1 MGVIKKKNPITGEW
15 EVFGSTEAID
25 INLMDIGD
33 NFSDKNVEGALRE
46 ISAKLAKA
54 DADIKAQKGAIIKH
68 SSDIEWLKEHGG
80 GGTGGGGGGGAAAP
94 TITSTFESCSIDKET
109 ELEIPIFFASPNL
122 GEGTAYVIIN
132 NVEVA
137 SIPGLKQGN
146 NIIEIGKLTE
156 QVNEISIYVKD
167 RVNML
172 SNQLSWTVKIGGI
185 DLNIDF
191 DDTAD
196 YYIGEMISMQY
207 QLSSTTTDPLKMYM
221 TIDYDEY
228 EIDCKIGY
236 NEYEFPQLG
245 VGIHSVSLYVTDGTY
260 TTPVRKFNIVI
271 VNSVSLYISST
282 FKDGE
287 EFPVGTPVQVQY
299 RISKASNEY
308 FDVKLYLNNRESKSL
323 SCTPGTYY
331 WTLNDLD
338 VDDYNIRIEV
348 SGAYDEMQTLE
359 FSFKVIAS
367 GFEPIR
373 ISQDGLIYRL
383 NAKSR
388 TNQDTDRQFPIDDSG
403 KGVVTQLHNFNWF
416 SNGWIDGELVCD
428 GEAYVE
434 IDLYPYKD
442 NALYGSTIEIDFT
455 ALDIGKSDARIF
467 DYTDIEAPFK
477 GIYVDIEDAAVKS
490 LANEGK
496 VYTDKDED
504 ITLSF
509 VIDRKNKFAKIYIDG
524 ICSRAFSL
532 SDSGSGVNATR
543 EDFTHE
549 QKIYLNTKK
558 GLSNFGACKIRDV
571 RVYNRV
577 LSDDEIVLN
586 SIAQIRDLKEQEKMY
601 NFNFNNT
608 TLPVIRMYGD
618 TSKMTLET
626 PVPMRIKY
634 TSPNEDKYGQSF
646 DLPYCQVN
654 WQGTSSLQYV
664 LKNFTAR
671 LKDENMAVFEYTPYP
686 NGVLEDTYCF
696 KADYMESTH
705 SRNVGIAKFVNDCL
719 YDAKNPAQLQNKD
732 IRNSINGFPCLMYIN
747 DELQGVYNF
756 NLDRYS
762 TKSFGYTDPDQVL
775 VYEISAN
782 SDTTAGAFYSW
793 TEASGKDEA
802 AYYQSDFEC
811 LYPPTR
817 AAGNDSLAELKRLIE
832 WVDKSSDED
841 FKDNIGRYFN
851 LEYLLRY
858 YLFVLV
864 FGAVDSLGKNA
875 KIASF
880 DGGLTWH
887 FQVYDADTTCG
898 LNNSGFLL
906 FGTDIEMGDQNV
918 FNTTGSRLWQRVI
931 LLFQNELKEQYSL
944 MRQGRFTVDNIM
956 KYLYGE
962 QISQIPATFYNK
974 DMQRKYLD
982 FGSSYLYALHGS
994 GEKHL
999 KKWIRERLMY
1009 VDTLLGYMVSS
1020 SDYITIRA
1028 NKLGY
1033 VYLDIEMYIPMYV
1046 TVKWRDEAGGTGIQT
1061 KRVGRGERVRF
1072 EYNMPTETDQEVLVY
1087 AGHYI
1092 KSLGDLSNL
1101 QPSTLLIA
1109 NANRLTEIVCHS
1121 SHLIN
1126 TDLSECTMLQKID
1139 ISGCSALGT
1148 GVGAQPILNIQNA
1161 KYLRYLN
1168 TADTKLTAIYT
1179 MQAGSNLE
1187 EIYYPESIQTINLT
1201 NQAYLRIVGIPYE
1214 EDEYGEILV
1223 NCPSLADIVLDNCKN
1238 IDYLQYPYVEG
1249 DYARLDSIKQVQNL
1263 TLIDSL
1269 DRLNGLTFNGFRKL
1283 KTLTMNTMHN
1293 INYLEFNDMLNIN
1306 DYASLESVKA
1316 SDCPLIKNVTFNV
1329 STSKYKVEFVEG
1341 ATIDLGGMQSV
1352 ESIESNA
1359 SIKGLKTLIIP
1370 LSTKQLKFVPGFGDG
1385 TNSIVNVWSASADHT
1400 KDGYEGMDLLDISL
1414 EYLDMARLNSVK
1426 RAINFHIAPTEQ
1438 HPNMNTE
1445 RENDFFKP
1453 EGSIDLTN
1461 YKGEMVGM
1469 LKGVDL
1475 SLLDIIIDKD
1485 QAQMDLTGLF
1495 EEAIIAEDQLD
1506 KVKSILAR
1514 YKRSTNWSRLFRKAD
1529 ISFEPTDLEIPGED
1543 SYRSMNLSQMY
1554 YKTKVK
1560 EDIVIPRNVIDV
1572 SGMFEDCNKMIDY
1585 KENWNN
1591 EYPEINAER
1600 CYRGT
1605 GGNLEFVPVPWG
1617 GYGFFDEVTS
1627 EIVVN
1632 ITKYEYELVLSN
1644 RYKTIDH
1651 GLVDWGDGTVSN
1663 LYDTNYTH
1671 VYEMPGVYTIKGHFT
1686 FGKDYICSTSLNTV
1700 LTEVK
1705 RIATSTTNL
1714 SQAFKYCM
1722 KLKKVSMKDLV
1733 LTNIKEAFSNCIE
1746 LESVDMINVD
1756 TEQVTDMTSVFTSCS
1771 KLTHLDISSFKTN
1784 NVTLFTTMFNGCFA
1798 LPSLSLPNFE
1808 TESATNMQSMFYD
1821 CRALRTLDLEG
1832 FYTPNVLTMS
1842 KMFYGCEALVDLNI
1856 DNFETSEVL
1865 DMSEMF
1871 RNCRALTELDLS
1883 HFNTGR
1889 VINMANMFQD
1899 CRALTTLNLE
1909 NFNTYIVS
1917 DMSSMFLNCNK
1928 LVTLDLSGFDT
1939 GKVENMSSMFQGCSK
1954 LQHLNINNFNTEKVK
1969 DMSSMFYDCGSLTYL
1984 FLNSFVTPVLETMY
1998 NMFYGCRSLE
2008 ELDLSKFQTLRV
2020 KTMRNLFYDCEML
2033 TTLDISNFQTDNVED
2048 MSYMFQG
2055 CVHLKKLDLS
2065 HFRTI
2070 KITNLAYMFYN
2081 CGALTELDIS
2091 NFETDK
2097 VESMAYMFYKCTNL
2111 TSLDVSKFNTSN
2123 VTTMNSMFNRCEA
2136 LTSLNLSSF
2145 DTKKVANMSNMFNNC
2160 KMLTSLD
2167 VSNFVTDNVIDF
2179 SYMFSGCSGLK
2190 VIDVSGFK
2198 TDKATTL
2205 QAMFYNCNNVLALDV
2220 TGWVT
2225 DKVTNMSNLFS
2236 YCNNLASL
2244 DVSGFNTEL
2253 VTTMANMFNG
2263 CLYLPEINVSNFNL
2277 RSLTNMTGMFTGC
2290 ACDVHFTNKATD
2302 NVTTTFAMFNVFYG
2316 TTIDMSG
2323 TTIKNSKDNRNFI
2336 TIADNLRHFLAPKDI
2351 NYSIVITADN
2361 LTVDSLMSIINNLA
2375 TVKNTQTLE
2384 IGDRNISKLTEDQL
2398 AEAISKNWTVC

>member
-54 DADIKAQKGAIIKH
+54 DADIKAQKGAIIQH

-80 GGTGGGGGGGAAAP
+80 GGTGGGGGGAAAP

-132 NVEVA
+132 NIEVA
-137 SIPGLKQGN
+137 SISGIKQGN

-185 DLNIDF
+185 DLDIDF

-196 YYIGEMISMQY
+196 YYVGELITMQY
-207 QLSSTTTDPLKMYM
+207 RISSTATNTLKMYM
-221 TIDYDEY
+221 TIDYDDY
-228 EIDCKIGY
+228 EIDCKVGY
-236 NEYEFPQLG
+236 NEYDFPQLG
-245 VGIHSVSLYVTDGTY
+245 VGIHAVTLYVTDGTY
-260 TTPVRKFNIVI
+260 STPIKKFNIVI

-282 FKDGE
+282 FENGSE
-287 EFPVGTPVQVQY
+287 YYVGTPVQVQY
-299 RISKASNEY
+299 RISKASNEH
-308 FDVKLYLNNRESKSL
+308 FDVKLYLNNRVSKTL
-323 SCTPGTYY
+323 DCTPGTYY

-348 SGAYDEMQTLE
+348 SGAYDETKTLE
-359 FSFKVIAS
+359 FSFKVLAS

-373 ISQDGLIYRL
+373 VTEDGLIYRL
-383 NAKSR
+383 NAKGR
-388 TNQDTDRQFPIDDSG
+388 TNQDTDRDCPIDDSG
-403 KGVVTQLHNFNWF
+403 KNTITKLHNFNWF
-416 SNGWIDGELVCD
+416 SNGWIDGELLCD

-434 IDLYPYKD
+434 IDLFPYKD

-455 ALDIGKSDARIF
+455 ALDIGKNDARIL
-467 DYTDIEAPFK
+467 DYSDIEAPYK
-477 GIYVDIEDAAVKS
+477 GIYVDIEDAALNS

-496 VYTDKDED
+496 VYTDRDTN

-509 VIDRKNKFAKIYIDG
+509 VIDRKNKFAKIFIDG

-532 SDSGSGVNATR
+532 SDSGSGVNASR

-549 QKIYLNTKK
+549 QKIYLNSKK

-577 LSDDEIVLN
+577 LTDDEIVLN
-586 SIAQIRDLKEQEKMY
+586 CISQIRDLKEQERMY

-608 TLPVIRMYGD
+608 TLPVVRMYGD

-762 TKSFGYTDPDQVL
+762 TKSFGYTDPDKVL

-793 TEASGKDEA
+793 TEASGKNET

-918 FNTTGSRLWQRVI
+918 FNTTGSRLWQRVV
-931 LLFQNELKEQYSL
+931 LLFQNELKEQYAL

-1148 GVGAQPILNIQNA
+1148 GIGAQPILNIQNA

-1214 EDEYGEILV
+1214 ENADGEIVV
-1223 NCPSLADIVLDNCKN
+1223 NCPSLADIVLNNCKN

-1283 KTLTMNTMHN
+1283 KSLTMNTMHN

-1329 STSKYKVEFVEG
+1329 SNSKYKVEFVEG

-1370 LSTKQLKFVPGFGDG
+1370 LSTKQLRFVPGFGDG
-1385 TNSIVNVWSASADHT
+1385 TNSIVNVWSASSFHT
-1400 KDGYEGMDLLDISL
+1400 NDGFEGMDLQDISL
-1414 EYLDMARLNSVK
+1414 EYLDMSKLNSVK
-1426 RAINFHIAPTEQ
+1426 KAINFHIAPTDQ
-1438 HPNMNTE
+1438 HPNMNTA
-1445 RENDFFKP
+1445 RDKDFFRP
-1453 EGSIDLTN
+1453 EGSINLTN
-1461 YKGEMVGM
+1461 YKGDMIGM

-1485 QAQMDLTGLF
+1485 QAQTDLTGLF
-1495 EEAIIAEDQLD
+1495 ENAVIAKDQVS
-1506 KVKSILAR
+1506 KIESILSK
-1514 YKRSTNWSRLFRKAD
+1514 YKRSTNWSRLFKNAD
-1529 ISFEPTDLEIPGED
+1529 ISFEPTDIEIPGED
-1543 SYRSMNLSQMY
+1543 SYRDMNLSEMY
-1554 YKTKVK
+1554 FGT
-1560 EDIVIPRNVIDV
+1560 NVIKDIIIPNNAVDV
-1572 SGMFEDCNKMIDY
+1572 SGMFENCKKMKDY
-1585 KENWNN
+1585 LKNWDN
-1591 EYPEINAER
+1591 EYNNLVSDR
-1600 CYRGT
+1600 CYKGT
-1605 GGNLEFVPVPWG
+1605 GGDLEFVPVPWG
-1617 GYGFFDEVTS
+1617 GYGFFDDVTS

-1632 ITKYEYELVLSN
+1632 ISRYEYEVVLSN
-1644 RYKTIDH
+1644 RHKVIGYGI
-1651 GLVDWGDGTVSN
+1651 VDWGDGTVDCLFDN
-1663 LYDTNYTH
+1663 NYSH
-1671 VYEMPGVYTIKGHFT
+1671 VYEMPGVYTIKGHFS
-1686 FGKDYICSTSLNTV
+1686 FGKDYICSTSLNSV
-1700 LTEVK
+1700 LVEVK
-1705 RIATSTTNL
+1705 RLATSITDLN
-1714 SQAFKYCM
+1714 QAFKYCM
-1722 KLKKVSMKDLV
+1722 KLKKVTMKDLNLV
-1733 LTNIKEAFSNCIE
+1733 TMKDVFNSCIE
-1746 LESVDMINVD
+1746 LESVDMINVN
-1756 TEQVTDMTSVFTSCS
+1756 TENVADMSSIFLSCS
-1771 KLTHLDISSFKTN
+1771 KLQHIDVSSFNTH
-1784 NVTLFTTMFNGCFA
+1784 NVETFSNMFNGCFELKDLDVSEFDTENA
-1798 LPSLSLPNFE
+1798 L
-1808 TESATNMQSMFYD
+1808 NMEGMFYD
-1821 CRALRTLDLEG
+1821 CRSLETLNLEG
-1832 FYTPNVLTMS
+1832 FYTPKVTTMAN
-1842 KMFYGCEALVDLNI
+1842 MFYGCELLTDLNI
-1856 DNFETSEVL
+1856 PNLATDSVNS
-1865 DMSEMF
+1865 MNEMF
-1871 RNCRALTELDLS
+1871 CGCRSLTNLDVS
-1883 HFNTGR
+1883 NFNTGR
-1889 VINMANMFQD
+1889 AITMEGMFKD
-1899 CRALTTLNLE
+1899 CKSLTELNLE
-1909 NFNTYIVS
+1909 NFNTYIVLN
-1917 DMSSMFLNCNK
+1917 MNSMFLGCSSLKN
-1928 LVTLDLSGFDT
+1928 LDLISFRT
-1939 GKVENMSSMFQGCSK
+1939 NMVTDMSNMFYGCSA
-1954 LQHLNINNFNTEKVK
+1954 LENLNVNNFNTENVTN
-1969 DMSSMFYDCGSLTYL
+1969 MSNMFYECSSMTYL
-1984 FLNSFVTPVLETMY
+1984 FLDSFSTPKLEAMY
-1998 NMFYGCRSLE
+1998 NMFYGCRKLQSLN
-2008 ELDLSKFQTLRV
+2008 LSSFNTAKVT
-2020 KTMRNLFYDCEML
+2020 TMHNLFYNCEAL
-2033 TTLDISNFQTDNVED
+2033 NSLNISSFVTDNVED

-2055 CVHLKKLDLS
+2055 CSMLESLDLS
-2065 HFRTI
+2065 NFNTE
-2070 KITNLAYMFYN
+2070 KATTMAYMFYN
-2081 CGALTELDIS
+2081 CTSLSNLNIS
-2091 NFETDK
+2091 NFDTSN
-2097 VESMAYMFYKCTNL
+2097 VENMAYMFYKCNRL
-2111 TSLDVSKFNTSN
+2111 TSLDVSKFNTEK
-2123 VTTMNSMFNRCEA
+2123 VKTMSGMFNRCENVQE
-2136 LTSLNLSSF
+2136 LNLTNF
-2145 DTKKVANMSNMFNNC
+2145 NTKLVTNMSNMFNSC
-2160 KMLTSLD
+2160 KAITQLD
-2167 VSNFVTDNVIDF
+2167 LSGFITDNVTDF
-2179 SYMFSGCSGLK
+2179 SYMFNGCENLK
-2190 VIDVSGFK
+2190 EIDVSKFNTNKAITMQAMFYNCLSVTKLDVTGFNTENVTSMSNMFSYCGNLSELDVSGFK
-2198 TDKATTL
+2198 T
-2205 QAMFYNCNNVLALDV
+2205 
-2220 TGWVT
+2220 
-2225 DKVTNMSNLFS
+2225 S
-2236 YCNNLASL
+2236 
-2244 DVSGFNTEL
+2244 L
-2253 VTTMANMFNG
+2253 VTTMSNMFNG
-2263 CLYLPEINVSNFNL
+2263 CLYLPEINLSNFDTS
-2277 RSLTNMTGMFTGC
+2277 SLTNMTGMFTGC
-2290 ACDVHFTNKATD
+2290 SCDIDFSNKNTD
-2302 NVTTTFAMFNVFYG
+2302 QVTTTFAMFNVFYG
-2316 TTIDMSG
+2316 TSIDMSG
-2323 TTIKNSKDNRNFI
+2323 CSLKNSKDNRNFI
-2336 TIADNLRHFLAPKDI
+2336 SIADNLIHFKAPKDI
-2351 NYSIVITADN
+2351 SYSMYIMAEN
-2361 LTVDSLMSIINNLA
+2361 LSVESLMSIINNLA
-2375 TVKNTQTLE
+2375 DVKNTQTLE
-2384 IGDRNISKLTEDQL
+2384 IGEHNISKLTEDDL
-2398 AEAISKNWTVC
+2398 AIAIGKNWTVC